1 MTIGMS
7 PDEDAK
13 AVHRGA
19 ASAVGL
25 PVHRTPSGW
34 MRKSNLALA
43 CFGIFMV
50 FLVAQSFTGWHT
62 YNTDQES
69 HAQPVVSYL
78 EYLTTGHFV
87 EATFENWESEFL
99 QMGAFIMLTAF
110 FVQRGSAESKRE
122 DQADPADEDP
132 RRHRDDP
139 DAPWPVRRGGPW
151 LRLYENSLLIAFVLL
166 FLGSIAGHALGG
178 AREYSEDQLTHGE
191 QAVSTVEFITTSQ
204 FWFESFQNWQSEFLA
219 VGSIVVL
226 TIFLRQRSSPESKPV
241 HARHRETD

>member
-1 MTIGMS
+1 MGTVSLVVSTRLRSRAQRSAAGKS
-7 PDEDAK
+7 AHTESESFWRRNALGLTCF
-13 AVHRGA
+13 AV
-19 ASAVGL
+19 
-25 PVHRTPSGW
+25 
-34 MRKSNLALA
+34 
-43 CFGIFMV
+43 FGI
-50 FLVAQSFTGWHT
+50 LVIGL
-62 YNTDQES
+62 
-69 HAQPVVSYL
+69 VL
-78 EYLTTGHFV
+78 TGHHAYNAEQEAMGSPRVSFV
-87 EATFENWESEFL
+87 TYLGEGHFWEALFENWESEFL

-241 HARHRETD
+241 HAPHRETD